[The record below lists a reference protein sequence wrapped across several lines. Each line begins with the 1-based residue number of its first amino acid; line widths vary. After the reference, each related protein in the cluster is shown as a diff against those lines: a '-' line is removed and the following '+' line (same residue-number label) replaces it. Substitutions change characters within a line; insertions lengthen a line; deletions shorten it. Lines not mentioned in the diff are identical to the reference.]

1 MLKKL
6 LIVATLFFT
15 PFVMAAQADM
25 QSPYQK
31 TEIAADNVFKAINS
45 QSSQIKNN
53 PEILRSIVKA
63 DLLPYVHVKYAAAL
77 ALGDNYKNVDKADRD
92 AYFSAFEQYLV
103 QAFSQALSMYNGQ
116 TYQVEK
122 DQDLTGKNIVAVR
135 VLLINADKNQ
145 QPIRL
150 DFQWRK
156 NTATGEWQ
164 AYDMVAEGVSMITTK
179 QSEWSTIVRQQG
191 IKALIVQLQ
200 QQANQKID
208 PNANPSSHGQAK

>member
-6 LIVATLFFT
+6 IIIVSLLFV
-15 PFVMAAQADM
+15 PFVMAAGVDLQN
-25 QSPYQK
+25 PYQK
-31 TEIAADNVFKAINS
+31 TQKAADQIFVAINN

-53 PEILRSIVKA
+53 PEILRNVVKS

-77 ALGDNYKNVDKADRD
+77 SLGDNYKSVAKDDRD
-92 AYFSAFEQYLV
+92 AYFAVFEEYLV
-103 QAFSQALSMYNGQ
+103 QAFAQALSMYNGQ
-116 TYQVEK
+116 TYQVESDK
-122 DQDLTGKNIVAVR
+122 NIGDKNIVSVR
-135 VLLINADKNQ
+135 VSLISSDKSQ

-191 IKALIVQLQ
+191 IKALIAQLKS
-200 QQANQKID
+200 QASQKID
-208 PNANPSSHGQAK
+208 PNANQVKSTASK

>member
-208 PNANPSSHGQAK
+208 PNANPSSNGQTK